1 MELADNFRYVRKRVI
16 DLTPTEYRKCYYL
29 NLRDKGMMQEVLSH
43 ERYRVTGKYAH
54 AFMIFNGDRLVS
66 WAIRFTEKDNF
77 WSVYLYTQTTYR
89 RRGLG
94 SFLLKEARRGLKT
107 VGVHPWDER
116 SASFYRKT
124 PAAVLYN
131 KGLVKI

>member
-1 MELADNFRYVRKRVI
+1 MKLPDGFSYVRKRVV
-16 DLTPTEYRKCYYL
+16 DLTAEEYRKCYAL
-29 NLRDKGMMQEVLSH
+29 NLRSKGMMQEVLSK
-43 ERYRVTGKYAH
+43 ERFRDSGKYAY
-54 AFMIFNGDRLVS
+54 AFMIFDGDRLVS
-66 WAIRFTEKDNF
+66 WAIRFTERDNF
-77 WSVYLYTQTTYR
+77 WSVYLYTKTTYR

-94 SFLLKEARRGLKT
+94 SLLLKEARRGLK
-107 VGVHPWDER
+107 VVAVHPWDER